1 MDWVRAIWYTFMM
14 ETGLAD
20 PYRNEQYFPKMD
32 FFYNFE
38 RNLIAI
44 NFANPD
50 KAKVARNLIVHL
62 NFNLKKIIDY
72 LNDAEKN
79 ESKEKE
85 D

>member
-1 MDWVRAIWYTFMM
+1 MDWIRAFFHIAMVQ
-14 ETGLAD
+14 TGLAD

-50 KAKVARNLIVHL
+50 KSKVARNLIVHL
-62 NFNLKKIIDY
+62 NFNLKKIIAFLEDRY
-72 LNDAEKN
+72 SN
-79 ESKEKE
+79 EDKKK
-85 D
+85 